1 MVYDKPIIIQKIN
14 EDTEEWE
21 DLFDKPLHAKVNK
34 SGGSEYLNAGAN
46 QSKSNRVFEV
56 RYFKEL
62 EDIDDNR
69 GLYRILYRDKPY
81 NITDYD
87 DYLEQHKTVKLLG
100 VSYGGN

>member
-1 MVYDKPIIIQKIN
+1 MIYDKPIIIQKIN
-14 EDTEEWE
+14 SKTEDWE
-21 DLFDKPLHAKVNK
+21 DLYPIHAKVNK

-56 RYFKEL
+56 RYFKDL

-69 GLYRILYRDKPY
+69 GLYRIIYRGKPY

-87 DYLEQHKTVKLLG
+87 DFQEQHKSVKLLG
-100 VSYGGN
+100 VSYG